1 MLLAALSQF
10 FHTYPNANYWLA
22 YSGGLDSH
30 ALVHAC
36 AALRR
41 QNPELNVR
49 AIHIDHGLQAISST
63 WAAHCQQV
71 CDALQIALTRIEL
84 KLSIPKGESLEAV
97 ARYARY
103 EAFKHVL
110 GVGDYLLTA
119 HHQDDQA
126 ETLLLNLL
134 RGSGVEGLAAMP
146 LKRNLGQAYLLRP
159 LLGISRAELHMYA
172 QQHHLQYIHDPSNDQ
187 LQFERNYLRHEIVPK
202 LTARWPSSTTTLG
215 RAAQWQAEQVQ
226 LNALL
231 LGQGLPAYAGTKPQT
246 LSIKKLLAEP
256 NVLQKAL
263 LRYWLKTLGF
273 KMPNA
278 AKLQQILS
286 SVMLAKPDASPVVD
300 WQGCEI
306 RRYRDDLYALRPL
319 KWDQAQVWVWEDL
332 TQPAV
337 LAEKIAL
344 HPKDL
349 GDLKNYLNQKPV
361 YVRFRQGGERILR
374 HQLPSIELKKLLQAL
389 AMPAWE
395 RERIPL
401 IYYGEQL
408 IAIAGYWH
416 AKPEWLLP

>member
-1 MLLAALSQF
+1 MLLTALSQF

-63 WAAHCQQV
+63 WAEHCQQV

-84 KLSIPKGESLEAV
+84 KLSIPKGESLEAL
-97 ARYARY
+97 ARHARY
-103 EAFKHVL
+103 EAFKRVL

-146 LKRNLGQAYLLRP
+146 IKRNLGQAYLLRP

-172 QQHHLQYIHDPSNDQ
+172 QKHHLQYIHDPSNYQ

-202 LTARWPSSTTTLG
+202 LTARWPSSAAILS
-215 RAAQWQAEQVQ
+215 RVAQWQAEQVQ
-226 LNALL
+226 LNDLL
-231 LGQGLPAYAGTKPQT
+231 IMQRFPAFVGTQT
-246 LSIKKLLAEP
+246 RTLAIKKLLAEP
-256 NVLQKAL
+256 IVLQKAV
-263 LRYWLKTLGF
+263 LRYWLKNLGF
-273 KMPNA
+273 QMPSA
-278 AKLQQILS
+278 TKLQQILNG
-286 SVMLAKPDASPVVD
+286 VLLAKPDSNPVVA
-300 WQGCEI
+300 WLGCEV
-306 RRYRDDLYALRPL
+306 RRYRDDLYALRPV
-319 KWDQAQVWVWEDL
+319 KWDSARVWVWQDL
-332 TQPAV
+332 NQP
-337 LAEKIAL
+337 LALDEGIKLQAQE
-344 HPKDL
+344 L
-349 GDLKNYLNQKPV
+349 GDLTGHLTQKAV
-361 YVRFRQGGERILR
+361 YVRCRQGGERILR

-395 RERIPL
+395 RERVPL

-408 IAIAGYWH
+408 IAIAGYWR